1 VQQSF
6 PCLSAVA
13 GLFVA
18 AFDDEHLQVVME
30 DEGWDLQVQAVMEDG
45 EKVLQ
50 VGMEDAE
57 AQMESGSC
65 SGQFGCRKEEG
76 RSEMEERDRS
86 KMEEWM
92 DGMDE

>member
-1 VQQSF
+1 
-6 PCLSAVA
+6 
-13 GLFVA
+13 
-18 AFDDEHLQVVME
+18 ME
-30 DEGWDLQVQAVMEDG
+30 DE

-57 AQMESGSC
+57 EQMESGSF

-76 RSEMEERDRS
+76 RSEMEERDTS

-92 DGMDE
+92 EGMDD